1 MDFELSVIKPN
12 PAMKTSNL
20 SQFEIE
26 KIANRLL
33 PEMLNREEN
42 NSIEF
47 DFESLGIKYE
57 VEYGRDRFGH
67 WVLFKY
73 VSKAISV
80 FDIA

>member
-1 MDFELSVIKPN
+1 MKSVKLSR
-12 PAMKTSNL
+12 
-20 SQFEIE
+20 FEIE

-33 PEMLNREEN
+33 PEMLGREEN

-47 DFESLGIKYE
+47 DFESLGVKYE

-73 VSKAISV
+73 VLKGISAKE
-80 FDIA
+80 IPE

>member
-1 MDFELSVIKPN
+1 MKNSQLSR
-12 PAMKTSNL
+12 
-20 SQFEIE
+20 FEIE

-33 PEMLNREEN
+33 PEMLYKEKN

-47 DFESLGIKYE
+47 DFESLGTRYE

-73 VSKAISV
+73 VPKAIAV
-80 FDIA
+80 LE